1 MALDCRKSGF
11 LQGLLKVLS
20 SPHLI
25 QKYVMP
31 FQGEIPTS
39 NMALKQLIFN
49 KTVEIVTT
57 ETKMGRNYNGDNK
70 KR

>member
-11 LQGLLKVLS
+11 LQGLLKVVP

-31 FQGEIPTS
+31 FQGKIPTS

-49 KTVEIVTT
+49 KTAEIVTSD
-57 ETKMGRNYNGDNK
+57 TKMG
-70 KR
+70 